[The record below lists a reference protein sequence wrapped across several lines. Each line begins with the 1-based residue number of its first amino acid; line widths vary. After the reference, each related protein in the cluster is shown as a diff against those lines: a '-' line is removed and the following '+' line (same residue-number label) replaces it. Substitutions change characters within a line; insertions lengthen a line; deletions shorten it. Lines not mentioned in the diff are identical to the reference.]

1 MRLEVLLPSAL
12 STVREFLPF
21 RRTTGSV
28 EGGGR
33 NGVTSL
39 LHVLSNLAG

>member
-21 RRTTGSV
+21 RRTTESV
-28 EGGGR
+28 E
-33 NGVTSL
+33 
-39 LHVLSNLAG
+39 AGEKV